1 MEDHVFSTQAAT
13 LYTTYYL
20 VQILIYR
27 RFIRRPSGLGSK
39 PSAHSS
45 FPFPAAEICVK
56 AAESCARILE
66 AQIKRGLGFTPN
78 CVSVAHICAAIL
90 LADIWNLKCK
100 DRAQAAQF
108 EDVKPQSIQIID
120 ARLQD
125 ISIFIKALK
134 SVESTWDIAHTYL
147 YARWRFML

>member
-1 MEDHVFSTQAAT
+1 MEHPVFSTQAAA

-27 RFIRRPSGLGSK
+27 RFIRQPSSSDNN
-39 PSAHSS
+39 PSARST

-56 AAESCARILE
+56 AAESCARILDV
-66 AQIKRGLGFTPN
+66 QMTRGLGFIPN
-78 CVSVAHICAAIL
+78 CIDVAHICAAIL
-90 LADIWNLKCK
+90 VADIWNLKCK
-100 DRAQAAQF
+100 DRAQALQL
-108 EDVKPQSIQIID
+108 EDVKPQSIQTID

-134 SVESTWDIAHTYL
+134 AVELTWDIAHTYL
-147 YARWRFML
+147 YVR